1 MPMTDF
7 VMSCFLTHLLYDI
20 VKRFLVLVTTT
31 GKGNECVT
39 YSVVWLRFADA
50 AAFGPVVLLAVGG
63 GSQLLQLGGPEPS
76 VHLVREQVWTVA
88 SFEVAE
94 ATRCPNVFLLRET
107 NKNKNSNYLRLS
119 LMVLS

>member
-7 VMSCFLTHLLYDI
+7 VMSCFLTHLLYDT
-20 VKRFLVLVTTT
+20 VERFLVLVTTT
-31 GKGNECVT
+31 AQGNECVT
-39 YSVVWLRFADA
+39 YSVVGLGFADA

-63 GSQLLQLGGPEPS
+63 RSQLLQLGGPEPA

-94 ATRCPNVFLLRET
+94 ATRCPDVFLLQEI
-107 NKNKNSNYLRLS
+107 NKMMR
-119 LMVLS
+119 